1 MSPNNFIIKPAPF
14 LRGREDIKSIMWTVV
29 MALMPATLWA
39 IYLYRFRALMVIL
52 TSLIFTEIFEILF
65 LKIRGVKNVIEKSFD
80 GSAFITGLLLALNLP
95 STSPMWMCV
104 VGSFVAM
111 LFGKHIF
118 GGLGSN
124 PFNPALVARVF
135 LLLSFPSLMTRWSI
149 GVNLTTQTFATPLGM
164 LKTQGVSSITNLDYL
179 KLFFGFPIENVG
191 GGSIGE
197 ISEFAILIG
206 GTLLIFRRIIPFFVP
221 LIYIGTVFVFTAIF
235 NLIDPTRYASPFFHM
250 VTGGL
255 FLGAFFM
262 ATDMVTSPITRKGKV
277 IFAFGC
283 GLITSIIRLFGSY
296 PEGVSFAILIM
307 EALSPTIEKFTKN
320 KKFGE

>member
-1 MSPNNFIIKPAPF
+1 MSPNNYIIKPAPF
-14 LRGREDIKSIMWTVV
+14 LRGKEDIKSIMWTVV
-29 MALMPATLWA
+29 MALLPATLWA

-52 TSLIFTEIFEILF
+52 TCLIFTEIFEILF
-65 LKIRGVKNVIEKSFD
+65 LKIRGVKNVIEKAFD

-95 STSPMWMCV
+95 STSPWWMCV
-104 VGSFVAM
+104 VGSFIAM

-118 GGLGSN
+118 GGLGNN
-124 PFNPALVARVF
+124 PFNPALVGRVF
-135 LLLSFPSLMTRWSI
+135 LLLSFPSLMTRWSVGI
-149 GVNLTTQTFATPLGM
+149 NLTTETFATPLGM
-164 LKTQGVSSITNLDYL
+164 LKTQGVSSITNLDYW
-179 KLFFGFPIENVG
+179 KLFFGFPIQNVG

-206 GTLLIFRRIIPFFVP
+206 GTLLIFRNIIPFFVP
-221 LIYIGTVFVFTAIF
+221 LIYIGTVFVFTSIF

-262 ATDMVTSPITRKGKV
+262 ATDMVTSPITKKGKV

-283 GLITSIIRLFGSY
+283 GLITSLIRLFGSY

>member
-1 MSPNNFIIKPAPF
+1 MQENRFVMKSAPF
-14 LRGREDIKSIMWTVV
+14 LRGKEDIKSIMWTVV
-29 MALMPATLWA
+29 VALLPTTLWA
-39 IYLYRFRALMVIL
+39 IYLYRYRALTVIL
-52 TSLIFTEIFEILF
+52 SCIIFTQLFEIIF
-65 LKIRGVKNVIEKSFD
+65 LKIRGVKNLFERAFD

-95 STSPMWMCV
+95 STSPWWMCA

-118 GGLGSN
+118 GGLGNN

-135 LLLSFPSLMTRWSI
+135 LLLSFPSLMTRWTV

-164 LKTQGVSSITNLDYL
+164 LKTQGVSSVSNLDYW
-179 KLFFGFPIENVG
+179 KLFFGFPIDGVG

-206 GTLLIFRRIIPFFVP
+206 GLLLIFRKIIPFFIP
-221 LIYIGTVFVFTAIF
+221 LIYISTVFVFTAIF
-235 NLIDPTRYASPFFHM
+235 NVIDPTKYASPFFHM

-262 ATDMVTSPITRKGKV
+262 ATDMVTTPITKKGKM

-283 GLITSIIRLFGSY
+283 GLITSLIRLFGAY